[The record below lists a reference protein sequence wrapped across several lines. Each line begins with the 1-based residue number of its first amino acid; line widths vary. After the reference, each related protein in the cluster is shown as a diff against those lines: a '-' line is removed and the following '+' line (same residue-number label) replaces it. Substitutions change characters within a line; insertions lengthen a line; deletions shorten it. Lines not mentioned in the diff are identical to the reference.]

1 MVSVTP
7 DTVLPLEAGCDV
19 CRVWTQASSHFR
31 GNPSPCQHPS
41 SLATVGEHR
50 TLQSHIRRPTR
61 PEYGVF
67 DNVQHF
73 IHDGQRAVLRICGVR
88 DRLFKSPSPGKKY
101 VDLSF
106 TEAVMTP
113 TVLYRYRDRNKCD
126 DTWLLC
132 VPHSS
137 HKKWSYTKL
146 YFIHGSIN
154 SNMPIQI
161 GMDELHK

>member
-1 MVSVTP
+1 MLYNTKTRINSIVSNVTYKWWRLRNQSIFSSLWVGWEMVCVTP
-7 DTVLPLEAGCDV
+7 DTKLPLEEQWVWCMQS
-19 CRVWTQASSHFR
+19 RVWTQAPSHFR

-73 IHDGQRAVLRICGVR
+73 VHDGQRAVLRICGVR

-113 TVLYRYRDRNKCD
+113 TVL
-126 DTWLLC
+126 
-132 VPHSS
+132 
-137 HKKWSYTKL
+137 
-146 YFIHGSIN
+146 
-154 SNMPIQI
+154 
-161 GMDELHK
+161 